1 MATVGSRGEPALDTR
16 ASGGAGRG
24 EVWAIV
30 GVLAYSVGYLFDR
43 TAVRSA
49 DPIVGPLI
57 HGVPSLTLGIV
68 LVIAKGTYRQLNPG
82 NPDYIG
88 TRAILTF
95 VIPGVLSTL
104 GLLAY
109 YFALQLGGV
118 AITVPVQ
125 QTYIIWGAVAGWLY
139 LGERIGR
146 RSSFGIGIL
155 MIGLSVLTLGQ
166 MSGVPVSKHWYYAVP
181 LALFAAASYG
191 VSGVLWRDG
200 QLRGADTSVGI
211 LIQFVTS
218 EITALLCV
226 VGFGRLHALLHAPT
240 GQVEALVTSGV
251 LAGVIAIYCVFTSL
265 RLMSVARTYTFFSLI
280 SPTAAILAYVFLKE
294 AINWQM
300 AVGILAVCI
309 GVVVVERFKP
319 GTDGP
324 VVLASAKEM

>member
-1 MATVGSRGEPALDTR
+1 MDSEPGSALDAR
-16 ASGGAGRG
+16 ATGATGRG
-24 EVWAIV
+24 EVWALV

-43 TAVRSA
+43 TAVRTA

-68 LVIAKGTYRQLNPG
+68 LVVAKGTYRQLKPRE
-82 NPDYIG
+82 PQYIG
-88 TRAILTF
+88 SRTILTF
-95 VIPGVLSTL
+95 VIPGILSTL

-155 MIGLSVLTLGQ
+155 MIGLLVLTLGQ

-181 LALFAAASYG
+181 LALLAAASYG

-211 LIQFVTS
+211 LLQFVTS

-226 VGFGRLHALLHAPT
+226 IGFGRLHALLHAPT
-240 GQVEALVTSGV
+240 GQVEALVISGV
-251 LAGVIAIYCVFTSL
+251 LAGVIAVYCVFTSL
-265 RLMSVARTYTFFSLI
+265 LLMSVARTYTFFSLI
-280 SPTAAILAYVFLKE
+280 SPTAAIFAYVFLKE

-300 AVGILAVCI
+300 AAGILAVCA
-309 GVVVVERFKP
+309 GVVVVEKFKP
-319 GTDGP
+319 GADAP
-324 VVLASAKEM
+324 AVLAAVKEM